1 MRYILMN
8 KDEPWALFSCIQD
21 EFGEESAVLNEW
33 YTELRPLGLQSLTAW
48 LEKRKAPKHRKH
60 IEQLLEQYGCI
71 GLEGFLRVTHALSLN
86 DTFWVKE
93 ESETLGWDKVSL
105 YRNEFDAL
113 IAQAAFSGVI
123 SVESLSSTSPEFGTD
138 GYYANAGCVR
148 LTAFICTRAAVIPM
162 RLSRC
167 PSFLRV
173 SLRSRFVH
181 RLCITIW
188 GSIIKN

>member
-1 MRYILMN
+1 MDYILMN
-8 KDEPWALFSCIQD
+8 KDVPCALFSCEQD
-21 EFGEESAVLNEW
+21 EFGEESAILCEW
-33 YTELRPLGLQSLTAW
+33 YTDLRPIGLQSLTAW

-60 IEQLLEQYGCI
+60 IEQLLEQYGCV

-93 ESETLGWDKVSL
+93 ESETLCWDEVSL

-113 IAQAAFSGVI
+113 IAQAAFSGII
-123 SVESLSSTSPEFGTD
+123 SEEALSSTSPEFGTD
-138 GYYANAGCVR
+138 GYYAKCWVR
-148 LTAFICTRAAVIPM
+148 EADGIYLYKAAAIPM